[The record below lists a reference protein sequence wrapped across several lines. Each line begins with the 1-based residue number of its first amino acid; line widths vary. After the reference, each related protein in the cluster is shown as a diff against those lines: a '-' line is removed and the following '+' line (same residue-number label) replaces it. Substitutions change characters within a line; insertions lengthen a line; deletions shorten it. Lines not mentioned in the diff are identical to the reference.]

1 MSATP
6 YELRAQLLKQAEQ
19 ILMYRYQRRYDTIRE
34 NMHIE
39 LQKNPAFDH
48 TKVSIPDSPSTEDI
62 IAEAEKL
69 YKFVQTK

>member
-6 YELRAQLLKQAEQ
+6 YELRAQLLKQAEH
-19 ILMYRYQRRYDTIRE
+19 ILMFRYQRKYDTIRE
-34 NMHIE
+34 NTHISM
-39 LQKNPAFDH
+39 QKNPNFDH
-48 TKVSIPDSPSTEDI
+48 VNVEYPESPTTEDI

>member
-6 YELRAQLLKQAEQ
+6 YELRAQLLKQAEG
-19 ILMYRYQRRYDTIRE
+19 ILMMRYQNDNERIRE
-34 NMHIE
+34 DVH
-39 LQKNPAFDH
+39 LSLSKDPTFDH
-48 TKVSIPDSPSTEDI
+48 TTVTYPTMPTTEDI

>member
-6 YELRAQLLKQAEQ
+6 YELRAQLLKQAEG
-19 ILMYRYQRRYDTIRE
+19 ILMMRHQNAFEKARE
-34 NMHIE
+34 SMHIQ
-39 LQKNPAFDH
+39 LGKDPQYDH
-48 TKVSIPDSPSTEDI
+48 TAVVYPDMPTTEDI

>member
-6 YELRAQLLKQAEQ
+6 YELRAQLLKQAEG
-19 ILMYRYQRRYDTIRE
+19 ILSQRF
-34 NMHIE
+34 HIE
-39 LQKNPAFDH
+39 NDRARDYLHISLKHDPNFD
-48 TKVSIPDSPSTEDI
+48 VSTITYPTMPTTEDI

>member
-19 ILMYRYQRRYDTIRE
+19 ILMFRYQRTYDTIRE
-34 NMHIE
+34 NTHIT
-39 LQKNPAFDH
+39 LQKDSNFDH
-48 TKVSIPDSPSTEDI
+48 TAVVYPAMPTTEDI

>member
-6 YELRAQLLKQAEQ
+6 YELRAQLLKHAEG
-19 ILMYRYQRRYDTIRE
+19 ILMNRYFKDHDVIRE
-34 NMHIE
+34 NIH
-39 LQKNPAFDH
+39 LSLKKDPDFDH
-48 TKVSIPDSPSTEDI
+48 TTVVYPSMPTTDEI

>member
-6 YELRAQLLKQAEQ
+6 YELRAQLLKQAEG
-19 ILMYRYQRRYDTIRE
+19 ILMLRYQRSHDQVRE

-39 LQKNPAFDH
+39 LQKDPNFDH
-48 TKVSIPDSPSTEDI
+48 TVVTYPKMPTTEDI

>member
-6 YELRAQLLKQAEQ
+6 YELRAQLLKQAEG
-19 ILMYRYQRRYDTIRE
+19 ILMMRYQNDEQRIRE
-34 NMHIE
+34 NVH
-39 LQKNPAFDH
+39 LSLGKDPTFDH
-48 TKVSIPDSPSTEDI
+48 TNVAYPTMPTTEDI

>member
-6 YELRAQLLKQAEQ
+6 YELRAQLLKQAEG
-19 ILMYRYQRRYDTIRE
+19 ILMNRYFKDHDVIRE
-34 NMHIE
+34 NVHLSIS
-39 LQKNPAFDH
+39 KDPDFDH
-48 TKVSIPDSPSTEDI
+48 TAVVYPRMPTTEDI

>member
-19 ILMYRYQRRYDTIRE
+19 ILMFRYQRKHDMVRE
-34 NMHIE
+34 DMHIA
-39 LQKNPAFDH
+39 LQKNPDFDH
-48 TKVSIPDSPSTEDI
+48 TKMTYPDSPSTEDI

>member
-19 ILMYRYQRRYDTIRE
+19 ILMFRYQRKYDTIRE
-34 NMHIE
+34 NTHIA
-39 LQKNPAFDH
+39 LQKNPDFDH
-48 TKVSIPDSPSTEDI
+48 TSVAYPNSPSTEDI

>member
-19 ILMYRYQRRYDTIRE
+19 ILMFRYQRKYDTIRE
-34 NMHIE
+34 NTHIC
-39 LQKNPAFDH
+39 LQKNPDFDH
-48 TKVSIPDSPSTEDI
+48 TNVAYPDSPTTEDI

>member
-6 YELRAQLLKQAEQ
+6 YELRAQLLKQAEG
-19 ILMYRYQRRYDTIRE
+19 ILMMRHQNAFEAARE
-34 NMHIE
+34 SMHIN
-39 LQKNPAFDH
+39 LQKNPDFDH
-48 TKVSIPDSPSTEDI
+48 TTVTYPTMPTTEDI

>member
-6 YELRAQLLKQAEQ
+6 YELRAQLLKQAEH
-19 ILMYRYQRRYDTIRE
+19 ILMFRYQRKYDTIRE
-34 NMHIE
+34 NTHIA
-39 LQKNPAFDH
+39 LQKNPDFDH
-48 TKVSIPDSPSTEDI
+48 VNVVYPESPTTEDI

>member
-19 ILMYRYQRRYDTIRE
+19 ILMFRYQRTYDTIRE
-34 NMHIE
+34 NTHIT
-39 LQKNPAFDH
+39 LQKDSNFDH
-48 TKVSIPDSPSTEDI
+48 TAVEYPSMPTTEDI

>member
-6 YELRAQLLKQAEQ
+6 YELRAQLLKQAEG
-19 ILMYRYQRRYDTIRE
+19 ILVHRYRQEYDLIKETMYIALKRD
-34 NMHIE
+34 
-39 LQKNPAFDH
+39 PDFDF
-48 TKVSIPDSPSTEDI
+48 TTVTYPPMPTTEDI

>member
-19 ILMYRYQRRYDTIRE
+19 ILMYRFQREYDTIRE
-34 NMHIE
+34 NTHIT
-39 LQKNPAFDH
+39 LQKNPDFDH
-48 TKVSIPDSPSTEDI
+48 TDVSYPSMPTTEDI